1 MIETPAVEHIENLTG
16 KNGGDNEKLIFKI
29 MKRGEKLNEAAGNDA
44 ELCDSG
50 LRYDLTVPLSR
61 YYANNQAKLPSPF
74 MAMQIGNVWRAD
86 RPQKGRFRQFTQ
98 CDIDI
103 LGDSTQLAEI
113 TLISATT
120 GVLRELGFDN
130 FTVRINDRRLLKVCA
145 DYCGFKPEDCDKVF
159 ITLDKM
165 DKIGLDG
172 VKRELVEEGFDEA
185 SVEKYVALYE
195 NCDAVSV
202 SEFAADRLGGN
213 GADIA
218 ASLESIMRCA
228 TAATAGGCSLKFDPT
243 LVRGMSYYTGTIF
256 EISMDGYGYS
266 VGGGGRYDEMLAKF
280 SGQKTPACG
289 FSLGFERIVAALAD
303 RGFEPPAA
311 ERSVAFLASKNMDE
325 QKMLAMLSDAARLRA
340 DGARVLVTPRMKNVG
355 FQKTKL
361 ADDGYTEFVE
371 Y

>member
-1 MIETPAVEHIENLTG
+1 MKDCLEFTVEAGRPDSITREKLMALK
-16 KNGGDNEKLIFKI
+16 KNGISRISVNPQTMKQETLDIIGRHHTVEDTIESFKL
-29 MKRGEKLNEAAGNDA
+29 A
-44 ELCDSG
+44 
-50 LRYDLTVPLSR
+50 
-61 YYANNQAKLPSPF
+61 
-74 MAMQIGNVWRAD
+74 
-86 RPQKGRFRQFTQ
+86 
-98 CDIDI
+98 
-103 LGDSTQLAEI
+103 
-113 TLISATT
+113 
-120 GVLRELGFDN
+120 RELGFDN

-159 ITLDKM
+159 IILDKM

-172 VKRELVEEGFDEA
+172 VKKELTEEGFDPE
-185 SVEKYVALYE
+185 SVEKYVSLYE
-195 NCDAVSV
+195 DCDSVSV
-202 SEFAADRLGGN
+202 SEFVSERLGGN

-218 ASLESIMRCA
+218 ASLEGIMRCA

-325 QKMLAMLSDAARLRA
+325 EKMLAMLSDAAKLRA
-340 DGARVLVTPRMKNVG
+340 EGARVLVTPRMKNVG

-361 ADDGYTEFVE
+361 ADDGYSEFVE

>member
-1 MIETPAVEHIENLTG
+1 MEGGGGAV
-16 KNGGDNEKLIFKI
+16 GDYLVVRSF
-29 MKRGEKLNEAAGNDA
+29 AAHNHA
-44 ELCDSG
+44 ECDYGVVLLG
-50 LRYDLTVPLSR
+50 LR
-61 YYANNQAKLPSPF
+61 
-74 MAMQIGNVWRAD
+74 
-86 RPQKGRFRQFTQ
+86 QK
-98 CDIDI
+98 
-103 LGDSTQLAEI
+103 A
-113 TLISATT
+113 AH
-120 GVLRELGFDN
+120 
-130 FTVRINDRRLLKVCA
+130 VR
-145 DYCGFKPEDCDKVF
+145 EDCDKVF
-159 ITLDKM
+159 IILDKM

-172 VKRELVEEGFDEA
+172 VKKELTEEGFDPA
-185 SVEKYVALYE
+185 SVEKYVSLYE
-195 NCDAVSV
+195 NCDSVSV
-202 SEFAADRLGGN
+202 SEFASERLGGN

-218 ASLESIMRCA
+218 ASLEGIMRCA

-325 QKMLAMLSDAARLRA
+325 EKMLAMLSDAAKLRA
-340 DGARVLVTPRMKNVG
+340 EGARVLVTPRMKNVG

-361 ADDGYTEFVE
+361 ADDGYSEFVE